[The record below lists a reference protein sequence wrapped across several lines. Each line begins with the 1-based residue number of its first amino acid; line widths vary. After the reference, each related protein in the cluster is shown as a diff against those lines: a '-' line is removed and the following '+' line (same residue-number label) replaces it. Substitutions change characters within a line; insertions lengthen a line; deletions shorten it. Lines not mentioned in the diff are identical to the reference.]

1 MRHKGQKD
9 HVTQYGQQHKDKD
22 THSFLQPTELG
33 LVPEAAASQFGFDD
47 VGHTKYHKEGKA
59 HNDKDEKSSLVA
71 SGGFILGEHSRNHD
85 EKKITEHVH
94 GSYGSGHV
102 DMDTFSHMAVGT
114 GLNPDAHTT
123 HYGGRD
129 RTWEQMDHK
138 YGAGHEDLDTK
149 DNMDKAQAFL
159 VPNENTTTSAGMLFG
174 QSYTEEHESKD
185 TFSHFGT
192 GAGMNILS
200 AQRCD
205 FETDV
210 YGQLKAKAKAPRGRP
225 KPRQRK
231 IAYPGHMR
239 GGTQMGGGERMG
251 M

>member
-1 MRHKGQKD
+1 M
-9 HVTQYGQQHKDKD
+9 
-22 THSFLQPTELG
+22 
-33 LVPEAAASQFGFDD
+33 
-47 VGHTKYHKEGKA
+47 
-59 HNDKDEKSSLVA
+59 DE
-71 SGGFILGEHSRNHD
+71 
-85 EKKITEHVH
+85 
-94 GSYGSGHV
+94 
-102 DMDTFSHMAVGT
+102 
-114 GLNPDAHTT
+114 
-123 HYGGRD
+123 
-129 RTWEQMDHK
+129 
-138 YGAGHEDLDTK
+138 
-149 DNMDKAQAFL
+149 AQAFL

-231 IAYPGHMR
+231 VAYPGHMR
-239 GGTQMGGGERMG
+239 GGTQMGGGERVG